1 MKTKYLYIPTTTRN
15 LNNLLISRAVSP
27 ANFYPNKG
35 FGVQRFHLTSLNNN
49 GDVTYCF
56 SKPIEFDIA
65 KTDYE
70 EDPILII
77 IPADYIKSCT
87 SDSIKVDD
95 TFVHRVY
102 DSIKLIDLLKCFILF
117 FSDDARRRCEIDA
130 EKAIE
135 IKGLQ
140 YIKEIFRVKDQN
152 KAYLPITNK
161 SYETNKPVKDNEV
174 LRKSSLRKE
183 RLEEKVKGAN
193 ICYKLSLVKNNK
205 HVSWFSP
212 ELPKSQRDIKNL
224 LHNDSVLEI
233 INEDNIQISEDF
245 NDVALGNRND
255 NEKVMFNII
264 IKTIS
269 AIDEVYDNDIFMEN
283 RIVLLQKIGR
293 SIVDFMDDRNIA
305 SERDYIIS
313 FGQNLTE
320 YLEFDIESTNSN
332 VLKSLI
338 HVFIAGRDL
347 DKLDSNLIRENANIH
362 SLSFFIWGM
371 FFGYCNIPK
380 TVYDPVFCEVKAEL
394 KKEVL
399 LSYDI
404 NKMAPRTTQPL
415 SQNDTLPLGN
425 PSNQLQAYRTK
436 NSTNLQDVVDYI
448 EEKGEVAVADLK
460 SKYSKLFTKMK
471 NQEIT
476 NMLQDFDNGVFG
488 YSRGRKNMI
497 RKQ

>member
-1 MKTKYLYIPTTTRN
+1 MRKYLYIPTTTRN
-15 LNNLLISRAVSP
+15 LNNILISRAVSP
-27 ANFYPNKG
+27 ANFYPDKG

-56 SKPIEFDIA
+56 SEPIEFDIA

-77 IPADYIKSCT
+77 IPVDYIKPCT

-95 TFVHRVY
+95 TLVHRVY
-102 DSIKLIDLLKCFILF
+102 ESIKLIDLLDCFILF
-117 FSDDARRRCEIDA
+117 FSDDAKKRCEIDA

-140 YIKEIFRVKDQN
+140 YIKEIFRVKDE
-152 KAYLPITNK
+152 KKGYLAITNK
-161 SYETNKPVKDNEV
+161 SYQVKKPVEGNEV
-174 LRKSSLRKE
+174 LRETSLRKE
-183 RLEEKVKGAN
+183 RLEDKVKGAN
-193 ICYKLSLVKNNK
+193 ICYRLSLVKNHK

-212 ELPKSQRDIKNL
+212 ELPKAQRNIKKL
-224 LHNDSVLEI
+224 LQVSKFLEI
-233 INEDNIQISEDF
+233 IDEDNIQISEDF

-255 NEKVMFNII
+255 NEKIMFNII

-269 AIDEVYDNDIFMEN
+269 EIDEVYDNDIFMEN

-293 SIVDFMDDRNIA
+293 NIIEFMVNRNIA

-320 YLEFDIESTNSN
+320 YSEFDIESTNSN

-338 HVFIAGRDL
+338 LVFIAGRNL
-347 DKLDSNLIRENANIH
+347 DKLESNLLHQNANIH
-362 SLSFFIWGM
+362 GLSFFIWGI

-380 TVYDPVFCEVKAEL
+380 TVYDPVFCEVKAES
-394 KKEVL
+394 KKETL
-399 LSYDI
+399 LLHDT
-404 NKMAPRTTQPL
+404 NKAAPRTKKPL
-415 SQNDTLPLGN
+415 SQSDTLPLGN
-425 PSNQLQAYRTK
+425 PNNELQTYITK
-436 NSTNLQDVVDYI
+436 NSTNLKDVVDYI
-448 EEKGEVAVADLK
+448 AEKGDVAVAQLK
-460 SKYSKLFTKMK
+460 SKYTKLFSKMK
-471 NQEIT
+471 NQDIT
-476 NMLQDFDNGVFG
+476 NKLMEFDNTVHG
-488 YSRGRKNMI
+488 YSKDRKSMI